1 MKSKDEIR
9 ADLDDLEDED
19 AVQEYLENLW
29 WRAKEEAY
37 NIERMLFHFQWD
49 ELDLEDIKDILDN
62 QDFPE
67 VEHK

>member
-19 AVQEYLENLW
+19 AVQNYLENLW
-29 WRAKEEAY
+29 KQAKDEAY

-49 ELDLEDIKDILDN
+49 EVDLEDIKDILDN

-67 VEHK
+67 VQHK